1 MGKLTSRFS
10 PLVFAE
16 LYEALARESKYKDNL
31 ADLLESINL
40 SYEWLEEA
48 AAAYLSKWQH
58 DLQYISLESLEGFS
72 LEPQH
77 AEFAT
82 WLLAGLHFTGAP
94 DELSATLQEAVM
106 DRALTDIPGLTL
118 PLPPELSPVIVAWT
132 LGRVIADDGHSLPIS
147 PAILPEDENARTA
160 FTGLV
165 EHFLLLRSLEE
176 PWPEMMCTSLY
187 WRGYGIAEAL
197 RPEYDSGGKALKQ
210 LQLEARNSM
219 PESLRF
225 SVGRHL
231 DSFGTRRNVL
241 SHVADMEGRPRF
253 IEIVPLAR
261 DAGDLELTIKAM
273 SQFVFQEVAR
283 QVRDRRPK
291 VVRPQVWEGLG
302 RDLQTEW

>member
-16 LYEALARESKYKDNL
+16 LYGALARESKYKDNL
-31 ADLLESINL
+31 AELLESINL
-40 SYEWLEEA
+40 SHEWLEEA

-58 DLQYISLESLEGFS
+58 DLQYISLESLESFS

-94 DELSATLQEAVM
+94 DELSATLQEEVLE
-106 DRALTDIPGLTL
+106 RALTDIPDLAL
-118 PLPPELSPVIVAWT
+118 PLPPDLSPVIVAWT

-160 FTGLV
+160 FSGLV

-197 RPEYDSGGKALKQ
+197 RPEFDSGGQALRQ
-210 LQLEARNSM
+210 LQLEAHNSM
-219 PESLRF
+219 PESLRTA
-225 SVGRHL
+225 VGRHL

-253 IEIVPLAR
+253 IDVIPIAR

-273 SQFVFQEVAR
+273 SQFVFQEVAK
-283 QVRDRRPK
+283 QVREHRPR
-291 VVRPQVWEGLG
+291 VARAGAWEGLS
-302 RDLQTEW
+302 RELQTEW